1 MSETQ
6 AIWAA
11 LAAVQTELKTQA
23 HTRRVDVGKYGYTY
37 TELSALCD
45 YLLPVLGAAGIA
57 TTYTT
62 RLAAESSLEI
72 ECRLTAGDGSHVEA
86 SVFIAPEA
94 WDAQSVGK
102 ACTYGRR
109 YSLQFATGIATEA
122 DDDCAPK
129 DAKHAPKTA
138 AAPKPAA
145 PKPATAAAGQS
156 EREQLE
162 GTGISD
168 AQRRAIFGRV
178 KEIFG
183 GAAPDDEV
191 RANCTAVAMRL
202 HGKSVSQLTKT
213 QASGVIDWLKDATVA
228 KLNDDIPM

>member
-6 AIWAA
+6 AVWAA
-11 LAAVQTELKTQA
+11 LAAVQKELKTQA

-57 TTYTT
+57 TTYTS
-62 RLAAESSLEI
+62 RLAPPDALEI
-72 ECRLTAGDGSHVEA
+72 ECRLTAGDGSSVAA
-86 SVFIAPEA
+86 STFITPAS
-94 WDAQSVGK
+94 WTAQDVGK
-102 ACTYGRR
+102 TMTYGRR
-109 YSLQFATGIATEA
+109 YTLQMVTGIATEA
-122 DDDCAPK
+122 DDDCAPE
-129 DAKHAPKTA
+129 DAKHAPRTA
-138 AAPKPAA
+138 AKPAA
-145 PKPATAAAGQS
+145 AAVKTATGQS

-162 GTGISD
+162 GTGITE
-168 AQRRAIFGRV
+168 AQRRAIFARV

-191 RANCTAVAMRL
+191 RANCTATAMRL
-202 HGKSVSQLTKT
+202 YNKSVSQLSKT